1 MKRLAVAAGFF
12 ALFVFL
18 TSIPALA
25 QEGEPS
31 PADSP
36 TGWIFRWL
44 NFAIV
49 FGAILY
55 FAVKKGGPYFRQNAE
70 SIAQKIA
77 EGARARQ
84 AAEKRRR
91 EIEAKMAGLDQ
102 EIAQMRAEAKRD
114 ADAEAQRLR
123 AIAREEAE
131 RIEQAAEAEIAA
143 AERAARLELKALT
156 ARFALERAEELL
168 RRELNAKTDATLV
181 QTFVEELSGRVN

>member
-1 MKRLAVAAGFF
+1 VKRLAAAAGFF
-12 ALFVFL
+12 ALFGFL
-18 TSIPALA
+18 TGIPVFA

-49 FGAILY
+49 FGAIVY

-70 SIAQKIA
+70 NIARKIA
-77 EGARARQ
+77 EGARARE

-102 EIAQMRAEAKRD
+102 EIAQMRAEARRD
-114 ADAEAQRLR
+114 ANAEAQRLR
-123 AIAREEAE
+123 AMAREEAE
-131 RIEQAAEAEIAA
+131 RIEQAAQAEISA

-156 ARFALERAEELL
+156 ARFALERAEALL
-168 RRELNAKTDATLV
+168 KQELNAKTDAALV
-181 QTFVEELSGRVN
+181 QIFVEELAGRVN